1 METMTQ
7 CSRNGAPARVR
18 ILSANLWNGRADAQA
33 FAALVA
39 RLQVDI
45 AAVQELAPWQAE
57 ALAAVLPHGRL
68 EPAEDFHGMGIA
80 SRTPISVRRLKLPYR
95 DARVADLT
103 LGGAHG
109 APAPLELVNIHVQ
122 APHSLQA
129 WSTVR
134 HRRGQWRG
142 LQRHLNA
149 NPHRPRVVVGDFNA
163 TPLWPFYRRMSMH
176 LRDAAL
182 LAPTRNGRRA
192 QRTWGPRPGGP
203 RLLRIDHAFVH
214 RVEVLD
220 FSVVEVVGGDHCAVV
235 VDIALP

>member
-1 METMTQ
+1 MDGMG
-7 CSRNGAPARVR
+7 SSNGTPRRLR

-33 FAALVA
+33 FAALVV
-39 RLQVDI
+39 RLGVDV

-57 ALAAVLPHGRL
+57 ALAAVLPHGTL
-68 EPAEDFHGMGIA
+68 EPRLDFHGMGIA
-80 SRTPISVRRLKLPYR
+80 SRMPIAVRRLNLPYR
-95 DARVADLT
+95 DARIAELT
-103 LGGAHG
+103 LA
-109 APAPLELVNIHVQ
+109 APCGRPDALELVNIHVQ

-129 WSTVR
+129 WTTVQ

-149 NPHRPRVVVGDFNA
+149 NPHRSRVVVGDFNA
-163 TPLWPFYRRMSMH
+163 TPLWPFYRRMRAH

-182 LAPTRNGRRA
+182 LAPTRNGRA
-192 QRTWGPRPGGP
+192 PRTWGPRPGGP

-220 FSVVEVVGGDHCAVV
+220 FSVVEVVGGDHWAVV